1 MAPGHFW
8 GRTGNGRGA
17 SSFSLAV
24 FLGLGVA
31 LAVLAAGGPAW
42 AQAAASDVRVLIER
56 MERLENELR
65 GLQRQVF
72 KGQPPPPGAFAPPS
86 PPVETAPIAG
96 GIANALSARLDEI
109 ENQVRQLTGRVE
121 ETDHGINLVKQRV
134 EKLVADV
141 DFRLA
146 ALERTMAAAQAA
158 AAAPPAPAPPAAPSA
173 AAPPAQGRP
182 TPGVLGTLRIP
193 ADNAVLA
200 ARPGKLP
207 DGTAQS
213 QYNFAFGL
221 LRQNDYGA
229 AEQAFGEFLILHP
242 TDALASNAQYWLGES
257 YFARKEYDRAAAA
270 FLAGYQKYPKG
281 SKAPDSLLK
290 LAMSLSNLE
299 QKQEACAAFKQLDK
313 DFPGAHPSVQRL
325 SVAER
330 ARAGCR

>member
-1 MAPGHFW
+1 MALGKFM
-8 GRTGNGRGA
+8 GRAA
-17 SSFSLAV
+17 SNRFAGKNPLMA
-24 FLGLGVA
+24 
-31 LAVLAAGGPAW
+31 LAAGVLLGAALASGSAW
-42 AQAAASDVRVLIER
+42 AQAASSDVRVLIER
-56 MERLENELR
+56 MERLENDLR

-72 KGQPPPPGAFAPPS
+72 RPGQPVPPGAITPPPPPPPEAPS
-86 PPVETAPIAG
+86 IAG

-109 ENQVRQLTGRVE
+109 ESQVRQLTGRVE
-121 ETDHGINLVKQRV
+121 ETDHGISVLKQRI

-141 DFRLA
+141 DFRLT
-146 ALERTMAAAQAA
+146 ALERAGAQAQAPVAAASP
-158 AAAPPAPAPPAAPSA
+158 PPAPPPTAGAPT
-173 AAPPAQGRP
+173 PPQGRLP
-182 TPGVLGTLRIP
+182 PGVLGTLP
-193 ADNAVLA
+193 ATAAVA

-207 DGTAQS
+207 EGSPQS

-221 LRQNDYGA
+221 LRQNDYVA
-229 AEQAFGEFLILHP
+229 AEQAFGEFLSLYP
-242 TDALASNAQYWLGES
+242 SDALASNAQYWLGES
-257 YFARKEYDRAAAA
+257 YFARKEYDRAAQA

-313 DFPGAHPSVQRL
+313 DFPSAPPSLQRL

>member
-1 MAPGHFW
+1 
-8 GRTGNGRGA
+8 
-17 SSFSLAV
+17 LAV
-24 FLGLGVA
+24 GALLGATL
-31 LAVLAAGGPAW
+31 AGGSAW
-42 AQAAASDVRVLIER
+42 AQAANSDVRVLIER
-56 MERLENELR
+56 MERLETDLR

-72 KGQPPPPGAFAPPS
+72 RGQPLPPGAAAPPPPPPPPEAP
-86 PPVETAPIAG
+86 PIAG

-109 ENQVRQLTGRVE
+109 ESQVRQLTGRVE
-121 ETDHGINLVKQRV
+121 ETDHGISLMKQRV

-146 ALERTMAAAQAA
+146 ALERAMAVAAQAPA
-158 AAAPPAPAPPAAPSA
+158 TTAAPALAPPAATGVA
-173 AAPPAQGRP
+173 AAPAPGKQP
-182 TPGVLGTLRIP
+182 PGVLGTLRVP
-193 ADNAVLA
+193 ADTAAAAVA

-207 DGTAQS
+207 DGSAQS

-221 LRQNDYGA
+221 LRQNDYVA
-229 AEQAFGEFLILHP
+229 AEQAFGEFLSLHP
-242 TDALASNAQYWLGES
+242 GDALASNAQYWLGES
-257 YFARKEYDRAAAA
+257 YFARKEYDRAAQA

-313 DFPGAHPSVQRL
+313 DFPSAAPSVQRL
-325 SVAER
+325 SIAER